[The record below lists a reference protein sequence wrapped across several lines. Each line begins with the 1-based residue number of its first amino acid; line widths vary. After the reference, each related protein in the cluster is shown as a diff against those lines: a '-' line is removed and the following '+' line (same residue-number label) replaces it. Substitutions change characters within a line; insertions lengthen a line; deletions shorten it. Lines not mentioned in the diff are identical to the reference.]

1 MGVSFEDL
9 FNVLLPVPPFSKARA
24 NFKGVAWCNLDS
36 FGVMG
41 SFVAMMSDY
50 GGRARVRVVS

>member
-9 FNVLLPVPPFSKARA
+9 FNVLLPVPPFSKAGA

-36 FGVMG
+36 FGVMW
-41 SFVAMMSDY
+41 SFVVMMSNS
-50 GGRARVRVVS
+50 GRRARVRVVS